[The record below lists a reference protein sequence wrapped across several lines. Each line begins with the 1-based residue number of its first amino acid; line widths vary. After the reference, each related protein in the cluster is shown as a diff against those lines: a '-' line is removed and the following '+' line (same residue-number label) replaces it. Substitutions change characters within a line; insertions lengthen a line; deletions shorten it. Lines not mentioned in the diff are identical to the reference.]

1 MDVTAVVQ
9 EWNKRHLEVPR
20 NEVSLFRLLGTI
32 LEEMG
37 PCTYVEELHGHRGQV
52 KFESSIWP
60 GNIIQREICDLAI
73 LVIDPLRGE
82 ARVTFHQNKYQ
93 RGSGSAR
100 CVPDFRFKANIHQY
114 DLLAYRPTINSVGT
128 VFLPSEVL
136 SSTEYNSVGSYGVF
150 FENTSHL
157 LDYAYSTAKWLVPES
172 YKIETKLLLSNSLVN
187 ITHADREL
195 LATLGLASFI
205 EGLFGM
211 QIGAPLQK
219 GSDLAD
225 YIAGLLQ
232 RALNQDTD
240 SRQIYNALELVG
252 SNAKMY
258 EGDFRLLILST
269 SRDWRTRE

>member
-1 MDVTAVVQ
+1 MDVVAVVQ
-9 EWNKRHLEVPR
+9 EWNKRHLEIPR

-32 LEEMG
+32 FEEMG
-37 PCTYVEELHGHRGQV
+37 QCTYVEELHGHPGQV
-52 KFESSIWP
+52 KFKSSIWP
-60 GNIIQREICDLAI
+60 GKIIQREICDLAI
-73 LVIDPLRGE
+73 LVIDPFRGE

-100 CVPDFRFKANIHQY
+100 CAPDFRFNADIYQY
-114 DLLAYRPTINSVGT
+114 DLLSHRPTISSVGT
-128 VFLPSEVL
+128 VFLPPDVL

-150 FENTSHL
+150 FENASHL

-195 LATLGLASFI
+195 VATLGLASFI
-205 EGLFGM
+205 EGLLGM

-219 GSDLAD
+219 GSDLSD
-225 YIAGLLQ
+225 HIAGLLL
-232 RALNQDTD
+232 RALNKGTD
-240 SRQIYNALELVG
+240 SRPIYNALEIVG
-252 SNAKMY
+252 SNVKMY

-269 SRDWRTRE
+269 SPDWRTRE